1 MEVTHKGDFLYSLS
15 HTIMKLFTITLITL
29 LALTSCQNEGRS
41 PIAQRS
47 DYDTFLTISLD
58 LEIAALEEEVRF
70 WEEKI
75 SSSPKG
81 FTYYQKIGTCFMS
94 LFENTGQIA
103 YLHRADSAFIKA
115 AALTNGAYRA
125 NNLLSLSSLS
135 IKKHDFEAAARYA
148 VEAKSLSDEKL
159 GSLLMQF
166 DAEMELGNY
175 QMARSILD
183 RNQQKSNFD
192 YLVRLSKFKDH
203 EGNLDSAIVYMQQA
217 ERLVEKE
224 SSSRKIWAKASIGD
238 MYGHAGR
245 ISDAY
250 TKYLEVLSL
259 DSTYAYAL
267 KGIAWITYSAD
278 NNPNEALR
286 ILERLYA
293 RTNLPDLLLDMAEVH
308 SHNGNSELAQELK
321 NRFVNEASKD
331 KYLQMYSKYLIEI
344 YLERGAIDQAHIL
357 ALQEV
362 ANRPTPATYDW
373 LALVYLHKG
382 DIDKALEIYREY
394 VEGQSEEPEILLHM
408 GIAYHKA
415 GDSKGISLL
424 KTCLEAAFELGPV
437 SEKKIRKILK
447 S

>member
-1 MEVTHKGDFLYSLS
+1 MEVTHKGDFPS
-15 HTIMKLFTITLITL
+15 HTIKIIMKSFAIILIAFI
-29 LALTSCQNEGRS
+29 ALTGCQDETNG
-41 PIAQRS
+41 PIAQSS
-47 DYDTFLTISLD
+47 DYDRFLDISLQK
-58 LEIAALEEEVRF
+58 EIVALEEEVHF
-70 WEEKI
+70 WTNKI
-75 SSSPKG
+75 SYSAKG
-81 FTYYQKIGTCFMS
+81 FTYYQKLGSCFMS
-94 LFENTGQIA
+94 LFEKTGQIS

-115 AALTNGAYRA
+115 AASTNGAYRA
-125 NNLLSLSSLS
+125 NNLLSLSSIS
-135 IKKHDFEAAARYA
+135 IKKHDFEAAAHYA
-148 VEAKSLSDEKL
+148 VEAKSIANEKL

-183 RNQQKSNFD
+183 RNKQKSNFD

-203 EGNLDSAIVYMQQA
+203 EGNLDSAIVYMEQA

-224 SSSRKIWAKASIGD
+224 SSGRKIWAKANLGD

-250 TKYLEVLSL
+250 KKYIEVLSL

-278 NNPNEALR
+278 NNPDEALR

-308 SHNGNSELAQELK
+308 EYKGNSELSHELTT
-321 NRFVNEASKD
+321 RFINEVSND

-344 YLERGAIDQAHIL
+344 YLERGAIDQAQIL

-382 DIDKALEIYREY
+382 DIAKALEIYQEY

-408 GIAYHKA
+408 GIAYHEA

-424 KTCLEAAFELGPV
+424 NTCLEAAFELGPV